1 MFALIALVII
11 VGVTAFGAPVKEI
24 VECELPSVERRG
36 QMVIAQQLPQTSRRR
51 HKGHL
56 DRGAAAVEMA
66 LVLPVLLFLLM
77 GIIDFGRMFNA
88 QIQLSQ
94 AAREG
99 VRLAS
104 LNTGATLAAMQSD
117 LNPNG
122 DKAIALRV
130 TSASAALP
138 GTFAASCS
146 APTAESSS
154 ACITYCPIPS
164 LVTPSS
170 TATVVV
176 TAHFTAVTGVT
187 NFFGFTTFPTTLSS
201 TGVMGCAG

>member
-1 MFALIALVII
+1 
-11 VGVTAFGAPVKEI
+11 
-24 VECELPSVERRG
+24 
-36 QMVIAQQLPQTSRRR
+36 MVIAQQLPQTSRRR
-51 HKGHL
+51 HEGHL

-104 LNTGATLAAMQSD
+104 LNIGATLANQQSD
-117 LNPNG
+117 ANNG
-122 DKAIALRV
+122 NTAIATRV

-138 GTFAASCS
+138 GTFSASSGVASCP
-146 APTAESSS
+146 APTATSSS

-176 TAHFTAVTGVT
+176 TAKFTAITGVT

-201 TGVMGCAG
+201 TGVMRCAG

>member
-1 MFALIALVII
+1 
-11 VGVTAFGAPVKEI
+11 
-24 VECELPSVERRG
+24 
-36 QMVIAQQLPQTSRRR
+36 MVIAQQLPQTSRRR
-51 HKGHL
+51 HEGHL

-66 LVLPVLLFLLM
+66 FVLPVLLFLLM

-104 LNTGATLAAMQSD
+104 LNSGATLANQQSD
-117 LNPNG
+117 VNNG
-122 DKAIALRV
+122 NTAIAFRV

-146 APTAESSS
+146 APTAQFSS

-176 TAHFTAVTGVT
+176 TAKFTAITGVT

-201 TGVMGCAG
+201 TGVMRCAG

>member
-1 MFALIALVII
+1 
-11 VGVTAFGAPVKEI
+11 
-24 VECELPSVERRG
+24 
-36 QMVIAQQLPQTSRRR
+36 MVIAQQLPQTSRRR
-51 HKGHL
+51 HEGHL

-104 LNTGATLAAMQSD
+104 LNTGADLAAQQSD
-117 LNPNG
+117 LNNG

-138 GTFAASCS
+138 GTFVASCS
-146 APTAESSS
+146 APTDGSSW

-176 TAHFTAVTGVT
+176 TAKFTAITGVT

-201 TGVMGCAG
+201 TGVMRCAG